1 MARSGAASAETANS
15 SSTRRNQLPTG
26 PTLLRRGSDAVKPEK
41 APPKPKARA
50 EKPSKDDP
58 NHPLRGGKQ
67 RKIKFAP
74 RPARRKGS
82 DEWLARQIDSHQEL
96 VLRKAFEISED
107 PTRCLEVCR
116 WQRQMGR
123 LHTDCPLKMPEKEEL
138 RCTDEKCNCKPHYQ
152 QLVGK
157 QGGMGT
163 GKPDFVRRAPLAFSN
178 ARLSTSPRAPPL
190 LAVCR
195 VASCELLCSC
205 GWVRARTRPP
215 THSRMCALGGADSG
229 DGARPRGRCATS
241 SATSARRRGRR
252 SRSRRRRRQRRRRQA
267 APRRE
272 AGRERLRGSGSARTH
287 VTQPHRCVWGGGVRY
302 TKFLAHLLVELRK
315 RLIALQT

>member
-163 GKPDFVRRAPLAFSN
+163 GKPDLVRRAPLAFSN

-215 THSRMCALGGADSG
+215 THSRMRALGGADSG
-229 DGARPRGRCATS
+229 DGARPRVVGARQVQRLPQGGEEEEAEAGGGGGSGGGGR
-241 SATSARRRGRR
+241 RRRGVRPDAR
-252 SRSRRRRRQRRRRQA
+252 GLEARAARARTSRSHT
-267 APRRE
+267 
-272 AGRERLRGSGSARTH
+272 GVSGEVVSGTSNFSRICWLSSEN
-287 VTQPHRCVWGGGVRY
+287 V
-302 TKFLAHLLVELRK
+302 
-315 RLIALQT
+315 